1 MDFSRV
7 DRLASQML
15 KEISDIVANELKDR
29 PPAMITF
36 TRAEVTR
43 DLKFAKVH
51 FSVYGEEGMI
61 DKCTEYLRRHA
72 GVIRHLIGRRM
83 RIRALPEVSFH
94 YDASTENV
102 MRINEILEQLKKD
115 EDKP

>member
-15 KEISDIVANELKDR
+15 KEISDIVANELKDS
-29 PPAMITF
+29 PPAMTTF

-43 DLKFAKVH
+43 DLKFAKV
-51 FSVYGEEGMI
+51 FYSVYGPEGKLEQC
-61 DKCTEYLRRHA
+61 DEYLRRHT
-72 GVIRHLIGRRM
+72 GVIRHMIGRRM
-83 RIRALPEVSFH
+83 RIRFLPEISFH
-94 YDASTENV
+94 YDASMENV

-115 EDKP
+115 ENKP